1 MKIPRHLVSAS
12 FATVLLAAGWWAGQL
27 TDPHWGGLRQSP
39 PARIPRELASDP
51 VASGLLRTGLRT
63 PDDLGAAAQ
72 ALAGYD
78 EEKLRKLAGALIAND
93 SPSEDSNNLLT
104 MAVEEWLSREPWNCL
119 GWLLKKAESGEQVD
133 ALLAMAAKRCST
145 LDLNRALALLKDHP
159 DQEVT
164 RTGFSAILAAADPS
178 SFAAI
183 FKSISP
189 DDVLLHVMQKD
200 LRKRWA
206 EANPEEFLAFAEANI
221 GSPALLDTA
230 RNEVLRVLTKTDFG
244 AALEIVRA
252 DTEKRKFGTSLAL
265 VNLIRDAPSDKLKEV
280 ENLLNGLPAGPDR
293 YARIAS
299 LAARYAKEDPDAAL
313 AYADTLGGIE
323 RRDALKQIV
332 SILGAGDG
340 KNVAVL
346 LDRLPTGKSAM
357 EAAADIMKKRSREDP
372 LAAWDLA
379 SQLQSPAIRDAALKG
394 VLSTWVW
401 TDPERALD
409 GILDSG
415 SGKETLL
422 DSWVGS
428 MRSVGPRR
436 YEEPMR
442 EVAKFLASAER
453 EDREDVVEAV
463 RRNLSE
469 EELKAVMADPVA
481 RTLLGQ

>member
-1 MKIPRHLVSAS
+1 M
-12 FATVLLAAGWWAGQL
+12 
-27 TDPHWGGLRQSP
+27 
-39 PARIPRELASDP
+39 PRELAADP
-51 VASGLLRTGLRT
+51 VVSRVLRTGLRT
-63 PDDLGAAAQ
+63 SADIGAAAE
-72 ALAGYD
+72 ALTGYD
-78 EEKLRKLAGALIAND
+78 VDKLRGLAGALIAHD
-93 SPSEDSNNLLT
+93 SPSDDSKNLLR
-104 MAVEEWLSREPWNCL
+104 MAVDEWLSKDPWSCL
-119 GWLLKKAESGEQVD
+119 EWLLKKAESGEQVD
-133 ALLAMAAKRCST
+133 ALLAIAAKRCST
-145 LDLNRALALLKDHP
+145 LDLDRVVVLLNGHP

-164 RTGFSAILAAADPS
+164 RTGIAAILAAADPS
-178 SFAAI
+178 SFASI
-183 FKSISP
+183 FKSIAP
-189 DDVLLHVMQKD
+189 GDLLLHLMDKD
-200 LRKRWA
+200 VRKRWA
-206 EANPEEFLAFAEANI
+206 EANPEEFLSFAEANI
-221 GSPALLDTA
+221 GSEVLLDTA
-230 RNEVLRVLTKTDFG
+230 RGEVLRVLTKTNFG
-244 AALEIVRA
+244 AALEMVRS
-252 DTEKRKFGTSLAL
+252 DLEKRKFGTSMAL

>member
-1 MKIPRHLVSAS
+1 
-12 FATVLLAAGWWAGQL
+12 
-27 TDPHWGGLRQSP
+27 
-39 PARIPRELASDP
+39 
-51 VASGLLRTGLRT
+51 
-63 PDDLGAAAQ
+63 
-72 ALAGYD
+72 
-78 EEKLRKLAGALIAND
+78 
-93 SPSEDSNNLLT
+93 
-104 MAVEEWLSREPWNCL
+104 
-119 GWLLKKAESGEQVD
+119 
-133 ALLAMAAKRCST
+133 
-145 LDLNRALALLKDHP
+145 
-159 DQEVT
+159 
-164 RTGFSAILAAADPS
+164 
-178 SFAAI
+178 
-183 FKSISP
+183 
-189 DDVLLHVMQKD
+189 
-200 LRKRWA
+200 
-206 EANPEEFLAFAEANI
+206 
-221 GSPALLDTA
+221 
-230 RNEVLRVLTKTDFG
+230 
-244 AALEIVRA
+244 
-252 DTEKRKFGTSLAL
+252 
-265 VNLIRDAPSDKLKEV
+265 
-280 ENLLNGLPAGPDR
+280 
-293 YARIAS
+293 
-299 LAARYAKEDPDAAL
+299 
-313 AYADTLGGIE
+313 
-323 RRDALKQIV
+323 
-332 SILGAGDG
+332 
-340 KNVAVL
+340 
-346 LDRLPTGKSAM
+346 M